1 MSKILETDRLIL
13 RELTTNDS
21 PFIYELLNSPGW
33 LQYIGNRNICNDEDA
48 KKYIINGP
56 VKSYES
62 NGYGLWLV
70 SLKTD
75 NSPIGLCG
83 ILKRDA
89 LDAPDIGFAFMAD
102 FMGKGYAVEITK
114 AVLDFANHHLKLKT
128 ILGITVLNNTK
139 SIKLLEKIGL
149 NYVEN
154 IDFNG
159 ELLKLYKI
167 TF

>member
-1 MSKILETDRLIL
+1 MNKILETDRLIL
-13 RELTTNDS
+13 RELTNTDS

-33 LQYIGNRNICNDEDA
+33 LQYIGNRNINSDEDA
-48 KKYIINGP
+48 QKYIINGP
-56 VKSYES
+56 IKSYES

-89 LDAPDIGFAFMAD
+89 LDAPDIGFAFLDA
-102 FMGKGYAVEITK
+102 FMDKGYAVEIAK
-114 AVLDFANHHLKLKT
+114 AVLDFANHTLKLKI
-128 ILGITVLNNTK
+128 ILGITALNNTK

-149 NYVEN
+149 KYIEN
-154 IDFNG
+154 IDYNG